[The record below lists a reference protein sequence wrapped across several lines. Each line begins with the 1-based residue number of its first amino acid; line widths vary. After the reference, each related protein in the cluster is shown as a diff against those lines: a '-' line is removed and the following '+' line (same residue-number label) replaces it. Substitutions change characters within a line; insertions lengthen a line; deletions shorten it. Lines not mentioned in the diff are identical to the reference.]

1 MELRDEFTRRRVK
14 RPRAQV
20 EPPHAFEDW
29 ILTAHAH
36 DHCVCICSSL
46 LRRRAHLL
54 VRLPVRHLTR
64 FPAIPHARTPRTLEL
79 GVGCATHAHALILLL
94 PSLVAHN
101 FFIERHDERGG
112 KRRRGLILGQPLRR
126 EQLGVVLEQDF
137 QGLHLLPVRCRAAHP
152 LGLTGDRA
160 PTCLALGEPLAK

>member
-112 KRRRGLILGQPLRR
+112 KRRRGLIPGIAPPPAWPWASPWPSDCIFPVNF
-126 EQLGVVLEQDF
+126 GSVT
-137 QGLHLLPVRCRAAHP
+137 LLTS
-152 LGLTGDRA
+152 GNTM
-160 PTCLALGEPLAK
+160 KI